1 MSVSLHQLFN
11 FVTVAKAPRQRRT
24 QVTVKSAAILVDG
37 PEFAGHQR
45 NKWDVSRSVRFNQD
59 AQRQED
65 IIRLRDMVNYLTRLR
80 MGADKMDRH
89 KQKEVRVEICW
100 VLKPV

>member
-11 FVTVAKAPRQRRT
+11 LVTVAKAPRQRRT

-45 NKWDVSRSVRFNQD
+45 N
-59 AQRQED
+59 
-65 IIRLRDMVNYLTRLR
+65 
-80 MGADKMDRH
+80 
-89 KQKEVRVEICW
+89 
-100 VLKPV
+100 